1 MANYATNLFFAS
13 TENQNDLERIGQFLD
28 ENLCDS
34 MYEMYDECIDGE
46 FCSRWKY
53 PEEAIDDMINQLEDK
68 NSVYIRILTFELSDE
83 YVSFRVFT
91 NGDWEIRLETL
102 PCVISRAETV

>member
-53 PEEAIDDMINQLEDK
+53 PEEEIEDMIDLLEDK
-68 NSVYIRILTFELSDE
+68 DKVYIRILTFQLSDE
-83 YVSFRVFT
+83 YVSFRVFSEGEWKT
-91 NGDWEIRLETL
+91 AIETL
-102 PCVISRAETV
+102 PCVI